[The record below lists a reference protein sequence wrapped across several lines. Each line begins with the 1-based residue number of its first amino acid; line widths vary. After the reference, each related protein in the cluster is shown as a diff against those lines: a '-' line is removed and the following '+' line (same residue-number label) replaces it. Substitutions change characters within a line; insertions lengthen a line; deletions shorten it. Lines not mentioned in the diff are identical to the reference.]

1 MDLDRVEVTPYITE
15 ADLQKKITEIA
26 TQINEKL
33 KNWKEPALAICVLK
47 GSFMFFS
54 DLVRQINS
62 DIKCD
67 FLSCSSYGS
76 SNKSS
81 GEVKLTLDLASPI
94 AGQNVI
100 IIEDIVDTGLTM
112 SFLVESIKARK
123 PESITTVTLLDKK
136 SARQNDFQPD
146 IAGFEIPDEFV
157 VGYGLDY
164 NDYYRNL
171 PYIATLRPQAIRRHA
186 EKGA

>member
-1 MDLDRVEVTPYITE
+1 MDLASVEVVPFIKE
-15 ADLQKKITEIA
+15 DDLQKKITDIA
-26 TQINEKL
+26 KQIDAIT

-54 DLVRQINS
+54 DLVRQIES

-67 FLSCSSYGS
+67 FLSCSSYGNS
-76 SNKSS
+76 HKSS
-81 GEVKLTLDLASPI
+81 GEVKLTLDLASPV

-112 SFLVESIKARK
+112 SFLVESLKARK

-136 SARQNDFQPD
+136 IARQNDFQPD
-146 IAGFEIPDEFV
+146 IVGFEIPDEFV
-157 VGYGLDY
+157 VGFGLDY
-164 NDYYRNL
+164 SEQFRQL
-171 PYIATLRPQAIRRHA
+171 PYIGKLIN
-186 EKGA
+186 KNLN

>member
-15 ADLQKKITEIA
+15 TDLQKKITEIA
-26 TQINEKL
+26 SQINEKL
-33 KNWKEPALAICVLK
+33 KNWKEPALVICVLK

-54 DLVRQINS
+54 DLVRQIDS

-67 FLSCSSYGS
+67 FLSCSSYGAS
-76 SNKSS
+76 HKSS

-94 AGQNVI
+94 AGHNVL

-112 SFLVESIKARK
+112 NFLVESIKARK

-136 SARQNDFQPD
+136 TARQNDFQPD
-146 IAGFEIPDEFV
+146 IVGFEIPDEFV
-157 VGYGLDY
+157 VGFGLDY
-164 NDYYRNL
+164 AEQFRQL
-171 PYIATLRPQAIRRHA
+171 PFIGRLIN
-186 EKGA
+186 KSLN

>member
-15 ADLQKKITEIA
+15 EELQKKITEIA
-26 TQINEKL
+26 QQINAKL

-54 DLVRQINS
+54 DLVRQIDS

-112 SFLVESIKARK
+112 NFLVESIRARK

-136 SARQNDFQPD
+136 EARQNDFQAD
-146 IAGFEIPDEFV
+146 IVGFEIPDEFV
-157 VGYGLDY
+157 VGFGLDY
-164 NDYYRNL
+164 SEQFRQL
-171 PYIATLRPQAIRRHA
+171 PYIGKLIN
-186 EKGA
+186 KSLN